1 MKTRLTKSEF
11 AVMEVLWDEGGGVDF
26 SRDHSKVERER
37 MERQLYTSDY
47 KLSALKK
54 ICNSSR
60 QKKQQ
65 KIMPELLY
73 P

>member
-26 SRDHSKVERER
+26 SRDPSKVERER

-47 KLSALKK
+47 K
-54 ICNSSR
+54 
-60 QKKQQ
+60 
-65 KIMPELLY
+65 
-73 P
+73 